1 MSNFKKIV
9 LPFLLL
15 CSLGTLAISMVFLW
29 TSGIALDEMISVT
42 EYFDSYGM
50 LYWLLL
56 LIYPFITFLY
66 HTACGW
72 KQVHSEVKEFNC

>member
-56 LIYPFITFLY
+56 LISILSSLSCIILLVT
-66 HTACGW
+66 GNRSVQ
-72 KQVHSEVKEFNC
+72 K

>member
-29 TSGIALDEMISVT
+29 TSGIALDEMISEIGRAHV
-42 EYFDSYGM
+42 
-50 LYWLLL
+50 
-56 LIYPFITFLY
+56 
-66 HTACGW
+66 
-72 KQVHSEVKEFNC
+72 

>member
-15 CSLGTLAISMVFLW
+15 CLLGTLAISMVFLW
-29 TSGIALDEMISVT
+29 TSGIALDEMSRVT

-56 LIYPFITFLY
+56 RSSILSSLSCIILLV
-66 HTACGW
+66 AGNRSVQ
-72 KQVHSEVKEFNC
+72 K

>member
-56 LIYPFITFLY
+56 LISILSSLSCIILLVARNRFVQ
-66 HTACGW
+66 
-72 KQVHSEVKEFNC
+72 K

>member
-56 LIYPFITFLY
+56 LISILSSLSCIILLV
-66 HTACGW
+66 AGNMSIQ
-72 KQVHSEVKEFNC
+72 K

>member
-29 TSGIALDEMISVT
+29 TSGIALDEMICVT
-42 EYFDSYGM
+42 EYFDSMGCCTGFCAY
-50 LYWLLL
+50 L
-56 LIYPFITFLY
+56 YPFIAFLY

-72 KQVHSEVKEFNC
+72 KQVRSEVKEFNC

>member
-1 MSNFKKIV
+1 MSNVKKLV

-56 LIYPFITFLY
+56 LISILSSLSCFILLVTRN
-66 HTACGW
+66 
-72 KQVHSEVKEFNC
+72 KPVQK

>member
-56 LIYPFITFLY
+56 LISILSSLSCIILLVARNKIGRA
-66 HTACGW
+66 H
-72 KQVHSEVKEFNC
+72 V

>member
-1 MSNFKKIV
+1 MAKFKKYV
-9 LPFLLL
+9 LFFLFL
-15 CSLGTLAISMVFLW
+15 CSLAALIISAVFLW

-56 LIYPFITFLY
+56 LISILSSLSCIILLV
-66 HTACGW
+66 AGNRSVQ
-72 KQVHSEVKEFNC
+72 K

>member
-50 LYWLLL
+50 LYWLSSLSCIILL
-56 LIYPFITFLY
+56 V
-66 HTACGW
+66 AGNRSVQ
-72 KQVHSEVKEFNC
+72 K

>member
-56 LIYPFITFLY
+56 LISILSSLSCIILLV
-66 HTACGW
+66 AGNW
-72 KQVHSEVKEFNC
+72 SIQK

>member
-56 LIYPFITFLY
+56 LISILSSLSCIILLV
-66 HTACGW
+66 AGDRSVQ
-72 KQVHSEVKEFNC
+72 K

>member
-56 LIYPFITFLY
+56 LISILSSLSCIILLV
-66 HTACGW
+66 AGNRAVQ
-72 KQVHSEVKEFNC
+72 K

>member
-42 EYFDSYGM
+42 EYFESYGM
-50 LYWLLL
+50 LYWLLFFISILATLSCIL
-56 LIYPFITFLY
+56 LLLN
-66 HTACGW
+66 
-72 KQVHSEVKEFNC
+72 KSRENQK

>member
-56 LIYPFITFLY
+56 LISILSSLSCIILLV
-66 HTACGW
+66 AGNRSNQ
-72 KQVHSEVKEFNC
+72 K

>member
-42 EYFDSYGM
+42 EYFGCCTGFCCLSLSFHRFPVSYC
-50 LYWLLL
+50 LWLETG
-56 LIYPFITFLY
+56 PFRS
-66 HTACGW
+66 
-72 KQVHSEVKEFNC
+72 KRV

>member
-56 LIYPFITFLY
+56 LISILHRFPVSYCLWLETGPFRS
-66 HTACGW
+66 
-72 KQVHSEVKEFNC
+72 KRV

>member
-9 LPFLLL
+9 WPFLLL

-56 LIYPFITFLY
+56 LISILSSLSCIILLV
-66 HTACGW
+66 AGNRSIQ
-72 KQVHSEVKEFNC
+72 K

>member
-56 LIYPFITFLY
+56 LISILPSLSCIILLV
-66 HTACGW
+66 AGNRSVQ
-72 KQVHSEVKEFNC
+72 K

>member
-56 LIYPFITFLY
+56 LISILSSLSCIILLVAGNRPVQ
-66 HTACGW
+66 
-72 KQVHSEVKEFNC
+72 K

>member
-56 LIYPFITFLY
+56 LISILSSLSCIILLL
-66 HTACGW
+66 AGNSSIQ
-72 KQVHSEVKEFNC
+72 K

>member
-1 MSNFKKIV
+1 MSNLKKIV

-56 LIYPFITFLY
+56 LISILSSLSCFILLVTRN
-66 HTACGW
+66 
-72 KQVHSEVKEFNC
+72 KPVQK

>member
-1 MSNFKKIV
+1 MSNLKKLV

-56 LIYPFITFLY
+56 LISILSSLSCFILLVTRN
-66 HTACGW
+66 
-72 KQVHSEVKEFNC
+72 KPVQK

>member
-56 LIYPFITFLY
+56 LISILSSLSCIILLV
-66 HTACGW
+66 AGNSSIQ
-72 KQVHSEVKEFNC
+72 K

>member
-56 LIYPFITFLY
+56 LISILSSLSCIILLVAGTM
-66 HTACGW
+66 GMR
-72 KQVHSEVKEFNC
+72 SIR

>member
-1 MSNFKKIV
+1 MTNLKKI
-9 LPFLLL
+9 LLFFLLL
-15 CSLGTLAISMVFLW
+15 CSLGTLAISIVFLW

-56 LIYPFITFLY
+56 LISFLASLSCILLIL
-66 HTACGW
+66 TR
-72 KQVHSEVKEFNC
+72 KK

>member
-15 CSLGTLAISMVFLW
+15 CSLGILAISMVFLW

-56 LIYPFITFLY
+56 LISILSSLSCFILLVTRN
-66 HTACGW
+66 
-72 KQVHSEVKEFNC
+72 KPVQK

>member
-56 LIYPFITFLY
+56 LISILSSLSCIILLV
-66 HTACGW
+66 AGNRAGQ
-72 KQVHSEVKEFNC
+72 K

>member
-56 LIYPFITFLY
+56 LISLLPSLPCLLLLV
-66 HTACGW
+66 AGNRSVQ
-72 KQVHSEVKEFNC
+72 K

>member
-56 LIYPFITFLY
+56 LFSILSSLSCIILLV
-66 HTACGW
+66 AGIRAVQ
-72 KQVHSEVKEFNC
+72 K

>member
-15 CSLGTLAISMVFLW
+15 CSLGTLAISMVLW

-56 LIYPFITFLY
+56 LISILSSLSCIILLV
-66 HTACGW
+66 AGNRSVQ
-72 KQVHSEVKEFNC
+72 K

>member
-15 CSLGTLAISMVFLW
+15 CSLGTLAISLVFLW

-56 LIYPFITFLY
+56 LISILSSLSCIILLG
-66 HTACGW
+66 AGNRSVQ
-72 KQVHSEVKEFNC
+72 K